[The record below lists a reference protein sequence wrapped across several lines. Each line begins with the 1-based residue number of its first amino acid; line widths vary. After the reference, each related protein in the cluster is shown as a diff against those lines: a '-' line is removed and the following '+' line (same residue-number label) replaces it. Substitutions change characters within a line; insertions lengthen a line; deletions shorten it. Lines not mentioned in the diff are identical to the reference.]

1 MTEYS
6 EHRRQ
11 PQRLAL
17 TALAIGSVAIAVGL
31 AVALWRPLP
40 ERSFVMATG
49 APGGAYEG
57 FVEHYREILGRNGVS
72 VELRPSAGAFDNL
85 ALLQDADSGVSASF
99 VQAGSVPESAAGELV
114 SLGTVFHEP
123 IWFFCR
129 CTEPPASLKGLR
141 MSVGP
146 VGSSSREIALALFR
160 INGLDSSEVELVDL
174 DPLESARALIAGDLD
189 IAFVVLAWEAPV
201 VIELLRA
208 PGIRVLGFPRADA
221 YVALYPYLTKLRLP
235 MGVADLAANRPPEDV
250 TLVAAKANLVV
261 RKDLHPALQ
270 YLLIQAAVEVH
281 GRPGIFQASGQ
292 FPAAEEIDL
301 PLSQDARSYYQRG
314 PPLLQRHLPFWIA
327 EIVHSALL
335 ALIPLFGVLYPLWSG
350 LPRLYE
356 WQMRRRVY
364 RLYGELK
371 WIERELHETY
381 DDERRRDLLQQLD
394 NLEERVFRMRM
405 PNYYTGLGYTFRLHI
420 QTLRA
425 SRIKEPPA
433 GSGAEDAGSSAAVLP
448 TRQGNPSR

>member
-1 MTEYS
+1 MTGS
-6 EHRRQ
+6 PEHRRQ
-11 PQRLAL
+11 PHRLVWA
-17 TALAIGSVAIAVGL
+17 ALAIGSVAIAVGL

-40 ERSFVMATG
+40 ERSLVMATG
-49 APGGAYEG
+49 APGGAYER

-72 VELRPSAGAFDNL
+72 IELRPSAGALENL

-99 VQAGSVPESAAGELV
+99 VQAGSASELAANELV
-114 SLGTVFHEP
+114 SLGTVFYEP

-160 INGLDSSEVELVDL
+160 INGLDPSEVELVDL
-174 DPLESARALIAGDLD
+174 DPRESARALIAGELD
-189 IAFVVLAWEAPV
+189 IAFVVLAWEAP
-201 VIELLRA
+201 IIADLLRA

-281 GRPGIFQASGQ
+281 GRPGIFQSAGQ

-301 PLSQDARSYYQRG
+301 PLSPEARSYYERG
-314 PPLLQRHLPFWIA
+314 SPLLQRHLPFWMA
-327 EIVHSALL
+327 EIVHSVLL
-335 ALIPLFGVLYPLWSG
+335 ALIPLVGILYPLWSG

-356 WQMRRRVY
+356 WQMRHRVY

-371 WIERELHETY
+371 WIERELHETR
-381 DDERRRDLLQQLD
+381 DDERRRNLVRQLD
-394 NLEERVFRMRM
+394 ELEERVFRMRM
-405 PNYYTGLGYTFRLHI
+405 PNYYTNLGYTFRLHI

-433 GSGAEDAGSSAAVLP
+433 GSGAGGARP
-448 TRQGNPSR
+448 